1 MSANRSVQAAQR
13 RRAGPPEPSAP
24 GRGPQPS
31 INSSQM
37 FAAGANQRMG
47 PGSGQVSGRLAGQQA
62 ALSQKQMME
71 QQKQQMSNNS
81 ADALGSIKKMTIA
94 QAITLITL
102 RLGKVETQLL
112 NGLSS
117 GSEEGEDD
125 HILVDKSL
133 IHSLISRI
141 DALEKQ
147 PASSSSGPTPAGAN
161 QDIMLLKQQFETIKP
176 IVIQSKNWLPPLKQQ
191 VDTLKTELNETKEL
205 LTALQNV
212 TMDNSNKILAFN
224 SVFNTDSTFLDDN
237 LENDFETE
245 LEQEDQPDFDTAEN
259 DMLLGGSLDRS
270 LDPNVNIND
279 IMGNNLKELIEQEFN
294 LES

>member
-13 RRAGPPEPSAP
+13 RRAGPPEPAAP

-37 FAAGANQRMG
+37 FASNANQRMG

-62 ALSQKQMME
+62 ALSQKQMMD
-71 QQKQQMSNNS
+71 QQKQQMTNNGNS
-81 ADALGSIKKMTIA
+81 VNSLGGINKMTLA

-102 RLGKVETQLL
+102 RLGKVETQLI
-112 NGLSS
+112 NGQTS
-117 GSEEGEDD
+117 GPPMYSEEDDD

-147 PASSSSGPTPAGAN
+147 PPTSSLGPASGPN

-176 IVIQSKNWLPPLKQQ
+176 IVIQSKNLLPTLKQQ
-191 VDTLKTELNETKEL
+191 VDALKNELNETKEL
-205 LTALQNV
+205 LVALQNL

-224 SVFNTDSTFLDDN
+224 SVFNHDNTFLDDN
-237 LENDFETE
+237 LEGD
-245 LEQEDQPDFDTAEN
+245 LDQDFDTAN
-259 DMLLGGSLDRS
+259 NNTA
-270 LDPNVNIND
+270 LDPD
-279 IMGNNLKELIEQEFN
+279 LSSSEIMGTNLKELIEQEFN
-294 LES
+294 DGL

>member
-13 RRAGPPEPSAP
+13 RRAGPPEPAAP

-71 QQKQQMSNNS
+71 QKKQQLSTNS
-81 ADALGSIKKMTIA
+81 AEALGSINKMTIA

-102 RLGKVETQLL
+102 RLGKIETQLI
-112 NGLSS
+112 NGPTS
-117 GSEEGEDD
+117 GTTSMFSEDED
-125 HILVDKSL
+125 HVLVDKTL

-141 DALEKQ
+141 DTLEKR
-147 PASSSSGPTPAGAN
+147 PSTSSTTSTSN
-161 QDIMLLKQQFETIKP
+161 QDIILLKQQFETIKP
-176 IVIQSKNWLPPLKQQ
+176 IVIQSKNSLPALKQQ

-205 LTALQNV
+205 LTALQNL

-224 SVFNTDSTFLDDN
+224 SVFNNDNTFLDDN
-237 LENDFETE
+237 LQQDF
-245 LEQEDQPDFDTAEN
+245 QQNIQQDFDTAEN
-259 DMLLGGSLDRS
+259 DISLDTDLNS
-270 LDPNVNIND
+270 TE
-279 IMGNNLKELIEQEFN
+279 IMGTNLKELIEQEFYN
-294 LES
+294 EDS

>member
-13 RRAGPPEPSAP
+13 RRAGPPEPAAP

-37 FAAGANQRMG
+37 FAAGQQQRMG

-71 QQKQQMSNNS
+71 QQKAQMANP
-81 ADALGSIKKMTIA
+81 AEAIGSINKMTLA

-102 RLGKVETQLL
+102 RLGKVETQLI
-112 NGLSS
+112 NGLNSGPTSMSS
-117 GSEEGEDD
+117 EDDD

-141 DALEKQ
+141 DALEKR
-147 PASSSSGPTPAGAN
+147 PASSSSGPTSGPN

-176 IVIQSKNWLPPLKQQ
+176 IVIQSKNLLPALKQQ

-205 LTALQNV
+205 LTALQNL
-212 TMDNSNKILAFN
+212 TMDNSNKIMALN
-224 SVFNTDSTFLDDN
+224 SVFNNDSTFLDDTEQDFQQDFEIAEN
-237 LENDFETE
+237 ENDT
-245 LEQEDQPDFDTAEN
+245 
-259 DMLLGGSLDRS
+259 LLDNSLGHS
-270 LDPNVNIND
+270 LVPALNNSE
-279 IMGNNLKELIEQEFN
+279 IMGSNLKELIEQEFN
-294 LES
+294 DSL

>member
-13 RRAGPPEPSAP
+13 RRAGPPEPAAP

-37 FAAGANQRMG
+37 FAAGQQQRMG

-71 QQKQQMSNNS
+71 QQKAQMANNGNS
-81 ADALGSIKKMTIA
+81 GEGIGSITKMTIA

-102 RLGKVETQLL
+102 RLGKVEVQLNNSL
-112 NGLSS
+112 NSGSS
-117 GSEEGEDD
+117 MTSEEGDD

-133 IHSLISRI
+133 IHSLINRI
-141 DALEKQ
+141 DALEKR
-147 PASSSSGPTPAGAN
+147 PSSSGPATSN

-176 IVIQSKNWLPPLKQQ
+176 IVIQSKNTLPALKQQ
-191 VDTLKTELNETKEL
+191 VDNLKTELNETKEL
-205 LTALQNV
+205 LTALQNL
-212 TMDNSNKILAFN
+212 TMDNSNKIMAFN
-224 SVFNTDSTFLDDN
+224 SVYNNDSTFLDDAETEEFQEEEETEFEG
-237 LENDFETE
+237 ENDIL
-245 LEQEDQPDFDTAEN
+245 LESTV
-259 DMLLGGSLDRS
+259 
-270 LDPNVNIND
+270 NVND

-294 LES
+294 DGL

>member
-13 RRAGPPEPSAP
+13 RRAGPPEPAAP

-37 FAAGANQRMG
+37 FAAGAQQRMG

-71 QQKQQMSNNS
+71 QQKSQMSNNS
-81 ADALGSIKKMTIA
+81 SEALGSINKMTIA

-102 RLGKVETQLL
+102 RLGKIETQLI
-112 NGLSS
+112 NGPTSS
-117 GSEEGEDD
+117 GLEDD
-125 HILVDKSL
+125 DHVLVDKTL

-141 DALEKQ
+141 DALEKRPQ
-147 PASSSSGPTPAGAN
+147 GSSANANSNSN

-176 IVIQSKNWLPPLKQQ
+176 IVIQSKNSLPALKQQ
-191 VDTLKTELNETKEL
+191 VDALKTDLNETKEL
-205 LTALQNV
+205 LTALQNL

-224 SVFNTDSTFLDDN
+224 SVFNNDSTFLDDN
-237 LENDFETE
+237 LENEVEQDF
-245 LEQEDQPDFDTAEN
+245 QQDFDTVEN
-259 DMLLGGSLDRS
+259 DTSLDTELNS
-270 LDPNVNIND
+270 TE
-279 IMGNNLKELIEQEFN
+279 IMGTNLKDLIEQEFN
-294 LES
+294 ATL

>member
-37 FAAGANQRMG
+37 FANGANQRMG

-71 QQKQQMSNNS
+71 QQKQQLSTNPS
-81 ADALGSIKKMTIA
+81 DALGSINKMTIA

-112 NGLSS
+112 NAPTSMSTG
-117 GSEEGEDD
+117 DD
-125 HILVDKSL
+125 DDQILVDKTL
-133 IHSLISRI
+133 IHSLINRI
-141 DALEKQ
+141 DALEKRPATASSGSG
-147 PASSSSGPTPAGAN
+147 PASSN

-176 IVIQSKNWLPPLKQQ
+176 IVIQSKNSLPAIKQQ
-191 VDTLKTELNETKEL
+191 LDTLKTDLNETKEL
-205 LTALQNV
+205 ITALQNL

-224 SVFNTDSTFLDDN
+224 SVFNNDTTFFNNNEQD
-237 LENDFETE
+237 
-245 LEQEDQPDFDTAEN
+245 LEQD
-259 DMLLGGSLDRS
+259 
-270 LDPNVNIND
+270 
-279 IMGNNLKELIEQEFN
+279 
-294 LES
+294 LEHEKK

>member
-13 RRAGPPEPSAP
+13 RRAGPPEPAAP

-71 QQKQQMSNNS
+71 QQKQRSTNP
-81 ADALGSIKKMTIA
+81 AEAIGSINKMTFA

-102 RLGKVETQLL
+102 RLGKVETQLM
-112 NGLSS
+112 NGVAS
-117 GSEEGEDD
+117 GQSMSNGDVDED

-133 IHSLISRI
+133 IHSLINRI
-141 DALEKQ
+141 DALEKR
-147 PASSSSGPTPAGAN
+147 PSTSASGPAPSN

-176 IVIQSKNWLPPLKQQ
+176 IVIQSKNSLPVLKQQ
-191 VDTLKTELNETKEL
+191 VDILKTDLNETKEL
-205 LTALQNV
+205 LTALQNL
-212 TMDNSNKILAFN
+212 TMDNSNKILALN
-224 SVFNTDSTFLDDN
+224 SVFNNDGTFLDDN
-237 LENDFETE
+237 LEPETEFETE
-245 LEQEDQPDFDTAEN
+245 EAFEQDFDATEN
-259 DMLLGGSLDRS
+259 HNLLDSS
-270 LDPNVNIND
+270 LDPNINVND

-294 LES
+294 ADS

>member
-13 RRAGPPEPSAP
+13 RRAGPPEPAAP

-37 FAAGANQRMG
+37 FAAGQQQRMG

-71 QQKQQMSNNS
+71 QQKAQMANPSE
-81 ADALGSIKKMTIA
+81 ALGSINRMTLA

-102 RLGKVETQLL
+102 RLGKVETQLI
-112 NGLSS
+112 NGPTSS
-117 GSEEGEDD
+117 MSNGDADED

-141 DALEKQ
+141 DALEKR
-147 PASSSSGPTPAGAN
+147 PSSSGPASSN

-176 IVIQSKNWLPPLKQQ
+176 IVVQSKNSLPALKQQ
-191 VDTLKTELNETKEL
+191 VDTLKTELYETKEL
-205 LTALQNV
+205 LVALQNL
-212 TMDNSNKILAFN
+212 TMDNSNKILALN
-224 SVFNTDSTFLDDN
+224 SVFNNESTFLDDN
-237 LENDFETE
+237 LENDFEEGTE
-245 LEQEDQPDFDTAEN
+245 VETEQDT
-259 DMLLGGSLDRS
+259 S
-270 LDPNVNIND
+270 LDPDLNSSE
-279 IMGNNLKELIEQEFN
+279 IMGTNLKELIEQEFN
-294 LES
+294 ADA

>member
-102 RLGKVETQLL
+102 RLGKVETQLI
-112 NGLSS
+112 NGLNSDPTSMSS
-117 GSEEGEDD
+117 EDDD
-125 HILVDKSL
+125 HILDY
-133 IHSLISRI
+133 
-141 DALEKQ
+141 
-147 PASSSSGPTPAGAN
+147 
-161 QDIMLLKQQFETIKP
+161 
-176 IVIQSKNWLPPLKQQ
+176 
-191 VDTLKTELNETKEL
+191 TE
-205 LTALQNV
+205 
-212 TMDNSNKILAFN
+212 
-224 SVFNTDSTFLDDN
+224 DD
-237 LENDFETE
+237 
-245 LEQEDQPDFDTAEN
+245 
-259 DMLLGGSLDRS
+259 G
-270 LDPNVNIND
+270 
-279 IMGNNLKELIEQEFN
+279 
-294 LES
+294 

>member
-13 RRAGPPEPSAP
+13 RRAGPPEPAAP

-37 FAAGANQRMG
+37 FASNANQRMG

-81 ADALGSIKKMTIA
+81 SEALGSINKMTIA

-102 RLGKVETQLL
+102 RLGKVETQLI
-112 NGLSS
+112 NGPTSS
-117 GSEEGEDD
+117 GLEDD
-125 HILVDKSL
+125 DNVLVDKTL

-141 DALEKQ
+141 DALEKRPQ
-147 PASSSSGPTPAGAN
+147 GSSANANSN

-176 IVIQSKNWLPPLKQQ
+176 IVIQSKNSLPALKQQ
-191 VDTLKTELNETKEL
+191 VDTLKTDLNETKEL
-205 LTALQNV
+205 LTALQNL

-224 SVFNTDSTFLDDN
+224 SVFNNDSTFLDDN
-237 LENDFETE
+237 LENDV
-245 LEQEDQPDFDTAEN
+245 EQDFQQDFDTVEN
-259 DMLLGGSLDRS
+259 DTSLDTDLNS
-270 LDPNVNIND
+270 SE
-279 IMGNNLKELIEQEFN
+279 IMGTNLKDLIEQEFN
-294 LES
+294 ATI

>member
-71 QQKQQMSNNS
+71 QQKAQLSTNS
-81 ADALGSIKKMTIA
+81 SEALGSINKMTIA

-102 RLGKVETQLL
+102 RLGKVETQLM
-112 NGLSS
+112 NGPTSS
-117 GSEEGEDD
+117 GLENDD
-125 HILVDKSL
+125 NILVDKTL

-141 DALEKQ
+141 DALEKR
-147 PASSSSGPTPAGAN
+147 PATGPAVAN

-176 IVIQSKNWLPPLKQQ
+176 IVIQSKNSLPALKQQ
-191 VDTLKTELNETKEL
+191 VDALKTDLNETKEL
-205 LTALQNV
+205 LTALQNL
-212 TMDNSNKILAFN
+212 TMDNSNKILALN
-224 SVFNTDSTFLDDN
+224 SVFNNDSTFLDDN
-237 LENDFETE
+237 LENDV
-245 LEQEDQPDFDTAEN
+245 EQDFQQDFDIAEN
-259 DMLLGGSLDRS
+259 DTPLDTDLNS
-270 LDPNVNIND
+270 SE
-279 IMGNNLKELIEQEFN
+279 IMGTNLKDLIEQEFN
-294 LES
+294 ATI